1 MPLHPVSTEEIPHR
15 LAERRKGAQV
25 AVPFLQVHCQP
36 FRQKPVSGG
45 RQGMGNFMDQ
55 VGLSIPDPMN
65 GHLHS
70 VFTPPE
76 EDQSA
81 GDSELRPDEH
91 VDALHTEKFV
101 FPRRPPGIP

>member
-1 MPLHPVSTEEIPHR
+1 
-15 LAERRKGAQV
+15 
-25 AVPFLQVHCQP
+25 
-36 FRQKPVSGG
+36 
-45 RQGMGNFMDQ
+45 MGNFMDQ
-55 VGLSIPDPMN
+55 IGLSIPDPMN

-91 VDALHTEKFV
+91 VDALHLEKFV
-101 FPRRPPGIP
+101 FLRRPQEFHDSLVGLIGRLAEGQGFRF